1 MTQALM
7 DAAARLAEALAQE
20 NLALEALD
28 FHAAARLFPAKQAA
42 LTDFLSIRSQAGEV
56 VAAVPA
62 HEMRSVRDLAER
74 LDRLATENRR
84 LLERAMT
91 VQGRLIATLAR
102 AARPE
107 PSRYGANGG
116 HAESR
121 CAAALALSARA

>member
-7 DAAARLAEALAQE
+7 DTAARLADALAQE

-28 FHAAARLFPAKQAA
+28 LQAAARLFPAKQAA
-42 LTDFLSIRSQAGEV
+42 LAEFLSLRSQPAEALAA
-56 VAAVPA
+56 VAAR
-62 HEMRSVRDLAER
+62 EGRIVRDLAER
-74 LDRLATENRR
+74 LDRLAAENRR

-116 HAESR
+116 HAESPR
-121 CAAALALSARA
+121 AAALALSARA